1 MAPAKKRGPGRPRK
15 TKPQIKAEDN
25 VKVTVEIDISDLPFL
40 HHVIEDFHYMM
51 AETFRGRPI
60 FHNEML
66 HTIRLLE
73 NYRNSDLLKRLHPNA
88 QERAEYLARLD
99 KIDLD
104 AAVS

>member
-1 MAPAKKRGPGRPRK
+1 MATTKKRGPGRPRK
-15 TKPQIKAEDN
+15 AKPQVKAAEN
-25 VKVTVEIDISDLPFL
+25 VRVSVEIGLEDLPFL
-40 HHVIEDFHYMM
+40 HHVIEDFHYMI
-51 AETFRGRPI
+51 AEMFRGRPV

-73 NYRNSDLLKRLHPNA
+73 NYRNSDLLKKLHPNA
-88 QERAEYLARLD
+88 QERADYLARLD